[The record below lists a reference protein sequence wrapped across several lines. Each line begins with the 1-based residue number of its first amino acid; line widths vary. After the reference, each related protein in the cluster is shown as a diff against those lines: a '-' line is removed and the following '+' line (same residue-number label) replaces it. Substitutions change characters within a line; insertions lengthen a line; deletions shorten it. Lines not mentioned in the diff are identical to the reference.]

1 MAKAQVPLSFSL
13 CPVSVSQFSY
23 FRRPNPPVVLDV
35 STLALL
41 TQVFIV
47 YVVSVVHKYQDAYQ
61 IWFVEGATIRVPV
74 AAKL

>member
-1 MAKAQVPLSFSL
+1 
-13 CPVSVSQFSY
+13 
-23 FRRPNPPVVLDV
+23 VLDV